1 MLPDASVVYDRPYF
15 NMITFM
21 GAGIY
26 HPTGNLYYMYFA
38 WTYCVAPTTAS
49 PTIRETKT
57 VYWWGKFN
65 NTINSASLLQQ
76 KCLSAIATDRSLS
89 VYSTTGFSYGWMSNT
104 NVTNPILNV
113 LYSDVYQG
121 QNVGRTMYVIY
132 DITNPGAT
140 FDQMEVMWDIGDSN
154 FVTYKNA
161 NDAIGKNPINAFSYH
176 EVIGGASSYLYLDEV
191 VLSHSYTSTLSYS
204 PLDNPLLTNKSYSF
218 TYTIYNNN
226 VLDISGKKYKILID
240 GLEQKSGNLNS
251 VGQATFSL
259 TILNPSAHTFEIRI
273 LDSGNNVIYGSDVT
287 GYVFR
292 DAVITPGTIPGE
304 DIATGLY
311 ALLTVWVPIGLVVMI
326 PTLALALLGS
336 KFGVTGMM
344 VGMLM
349 GMFLGV
355 LGGVLVNILPAYAL
369 YLYILV
375 MGICFTIV
383 ARSGN

>member
-1 MLPDASVVYDRPYF
+1 
-15 NMITFM
+15 
-21 GAGIY
+21 
-26 HPTGNLYYMYFA
+26 
-38 WTYCVAPTTAS
+38 
-49 PTIRETKT
+49 
-57 VYWWGKFN
+57 
-65 NTINSASLLQQ
+65 
-76 KCLSAIATDRSLS
+76 
-89 VYSTTGFSYGWMSNT
+89 
-104 NVTNPILNV
+104 
-113 LYSDVYQG
+113 
-121 QNVGRTMYVIY
+121 MYVIY

-140 FDQMEVMWDIGDSN
+140 FDQTEVMWDIGDSN

-161 NDAIGKNPINAFSYH
+161 NDAIGKNPINTFSYH
-176 EVIGGASSYLYLDEV
+176 EVTGGLSSYLYLDEY
-191 VLSHSYTSTLSYS
+191 VLSHSYTSTISYS
-204 PLDNPLLTNKSYSF
+204 PLDSPLLTNKAYSF

-292 DAVITPGTIPGE
+292 DAVTTPGTIPGE

-326 PTLALALLGS
+326 PTLALSLLGS

-375 MGICFTIV
+375 MGICFAIV